1 LVIRKLLFGF
11 AAALTLTAAG
21 VQAQPDISSPFFSPP
36 ISGGA
41 INGNNIQ
48 AQLNWERARTAGNLG
63 EKIENKPST
72 GHQQPFF
79 KSLLVPGWGQ
89 LSKGKRFKAYAFFTV
104 EATLI
109 TSLIAFRTYKGWL
122 EEDYETFACQHA
134 GVIGGKDHQF
144 YVDIGNWQDNTVFN
158 EQRLRD
164 RQFDRLY
171 NNPAD
176 RWNWDSEA
184 NRLHFK
190 SLRIDADRAGQ
201 KSLMVLGALILN
213 HLFSAVD
220 ASGKSGNKSGKVTLE
235 SRQDSGIS
243 VGLNYRF

>member
-11 AAALTLTAAG
+11 AVLLTLTIA
-21 VQAQPDISSPFFSPP
+21 VQAQPDNKFSLFSPP
-36 ISGGA
+36 VSGGE
-41 INGNNIQ
+41 INGDNIQ
-48 AQLNWERARTAGNLG
+48 AQLNWERTRAASNLS
-63 EKIENKPST
+63 EKKENKPLT
-72 GHQQPFF
+72 GRQQPFF

-89 LSKGKRFKAYAFFTV
+89 LSKGKRFKAYAFFAV
-104 EATLI
+104 EATLV
-109 TSLIAFRTYKGWL
+109 TSLITFQTYKGWL

-134 GVIGGKDHQF
+134 GVTGGKDHQF
-144 YVDIGNWQDNTVFN
+144 YVDIGNWQDNTDFN

-171 NNPAD
+171 TNPAD
-176 RWNWDSEA
+176 SWNWDAEE

-201 KSLMVLGALILN
+201 KSLMVLGVLILN

-220 ASGKSGNKSGKVTLE
+220 ASGKSDSKSGKITVE
-235 SRQDSGIS
+235 SRQDGQVS